1 MLWSLSETQFHHIKD
16 AQTLGLRKDT
26 QERGQPSLPKPGVSA
41 FSSVSP
47 HRGPEGRVSFIS
59 LWWTPLMRQLRR
71 AWAPSSPSSI
81 SDTLHCP

>member
-16 AQTLGLRKDT
+16 AETLGLRKDT
-26 QERGQPSLPKPGVSA
+26 QEWASPRCRTPGSLLPA
-41 FSSVSP
+41 ASP
-47 HRGPEGRVSFIS
+47 HRGPEGQASFVS
-59 LWWTPLMRQLRR
+59 LWWTPLMRQLHR